1 MCLIGMEIFW
11 NGKTEKRTEM
21 DRSKV
26 TQRLVRKRDVAEI
39 LSCSVRTV
47 DRLVAKG
54 ELSPV
59 KILGSKRY
67 KVNEIEMLIQKVGI

>member
-1 MCLIGMEIFW
+1 MEIFW

-21 DRSKV
+21 DRSEV
-26 TQRLVRKRDVAEI
+26 TQKLVRKRDVAKI

-47 DRLVAKG
+47 DRLEANG
-54 ELSPV
+54 DLSPV

-67 KVNEIEMLIQKVGI
+67 KVNEIEMLIQKGGI